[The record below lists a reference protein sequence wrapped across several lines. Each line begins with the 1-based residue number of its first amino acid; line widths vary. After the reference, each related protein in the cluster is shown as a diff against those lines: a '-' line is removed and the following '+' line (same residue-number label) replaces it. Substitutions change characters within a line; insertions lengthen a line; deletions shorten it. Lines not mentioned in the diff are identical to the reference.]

1 MKPLWLAFAIIV
13 LLATNAQIG
22 LASPVPPYSDQYGL
36 HALRLAFPALQTT
49 LWPSDYSLGCTFY
62 GVTCDEAGNVIAMY
76 ESVYL
81 YLLSLYQFISY

>member
-1 MKPLWLAFAIIV
+1 MTPLWLAFAIIV

-81 YLLSLYQFISY
+81 TF